1 MKYALFISLVLI
13 LVWLFFQNYIFG
25 YPLDWGGDN
34 FGHLFKVWKI
44 WQFGYGNWAG
54 EWYAGYPFERFYPP
68 LSYLLGAAYANLF
81 NSDLIGYKLVLLT
94 SMFVS
99 LFSTYFVTKKV
110 GMTFYECSI
119 VAVFYTFSIWNLL
132 MPLDGGF
139 PRYLAVSLAPLLPL
153 IFLALFNFWGGKR
166 ALIGAGLLIGIMVLI
181 HHTFLVT
188 AAYSALFIGF
198 ALLALKVKL
207 PIISRTIAKK
217 FFVNAIIISAV
228 TFAISAFWVIPFFA
242 DVGTAN
248 FKSENTIAE
257 LYLQQSRTLDF
268 ILTPQTSYMTGSFD
282 YLISWQ
288 SLLFSILITI
298 APLVALVFR
307 RYRYVIA
314 LCMLTIGYWVAAG
327 LSLGV
332 NGPLWIFN
340 QLPLLVMVPPNRWLD
355 ALPLLAAFQMAL
367 LLRVVYNGFS
377 KLWPS
382 IQRLVFVAW
391 VIILILPCVLVA
403 PLSAYYTTPLLPDD
417 FTETMNYIKSNSQID
432 ERYYQYGLLARN
444 PNSVLIGAIVGY
456 TPALTGVDAVDG
468 WYRQG
473 DPSDAFKNQLYWALS
488 EAPNRA
494 AELLDSYNI
503 KHIILTLG
511 APFYDKVYAGL
522 ISIGYFESF
531 TSGSYH
537 VLSKTPSGYVVPIA
551 KVYAI
556 GDEWV
561 IRSSLE
567 SYSFQV
573 SYVGS
578 KIPENFSYES
588 IKQFDIV
595 VLAGYQYAE
604 ARFDWVTE
612 LRMFSEQ
619 GGIVIVD
626 PYNSPDQNSD
636 DLFGLGVS
644 SYLVDVAGSL
654 KSVEPDSNM
663 SWSSFYSWEGGN
675 WGGCSF
681 EGAIDKKLQIG
692 SEIGLGTI
700 QLGKGSFL
708 FIGFNMLFHG
718 LYTGDL
724 QNINSLKST
733 FQTLLDCSMNYNITL
748 LKDGHIQLHYSSQ
761 RPFTLR
767 VSENY
772 FPHWQIRLNESYYG
786 VPSNDTFSGVML
798 LRLPEG
804 EFTMDL
810 EFVDPYYPL
819 RFVSLAFA
827 IIAVL
832 FVTLP
837 LSVFKLKKKL

>member
-1 MKYALFISLVLI
+1 MVIGQASGMPVI
-13 LVWLFFQNYIFG
+13 L
-25 YPLDWGGDN
+25 
-34 FGHLFKVWKI
+34 
-44 WQFGYGNWAG
+44 
-54 EWYAGYPFERFYPP
+54 YPP

-81 NSDLIGYKLVLLT
+81 NSDLIGYKLVLIT
-94 SMFVS
+94 SMVAS

-110 GMTFYECSI
+110 GMAFYECSI

-139 PRYLAVSLAPLLPL
+139 PRYLAASLAPLLPL
-153 IFLALFNFWGGKR
+153 VFLVLFDFWGGKR
-166 ALIGAGLLIGIMVLI
+166 ALIGSGLLMGIMVLI

-188 AAYSALFIGF
+188 AAYSGLFIGF
-198 ALLALKVKL
+198 ALLVLKMKL

-217 FFVNAIIISAV
+217 FFVNVIIIGVV
-228 TFAISAFWVIPFFA
+228 TFAVSAFWVVPFIA
-242 DVGTAN
+242 DVGAAN
-248 FKSENTIAE
+248 FKTENTIAE

-268 ILTPQTSYMTGSFD
+268 ILTPQTNYMVGHFD

-288 SLLFSILITI
+288 SLLFTILLSV
-298 APLVALVFR
+298 APLIALVFR
-307 RYRYVIA
+307 QYRYVIA
-314 LCMLTIGYWVAAG
+314 LCMLAIGYWVAAG

-355 ALPLLAAFQMAL
+355 ALPLLTAFQMVL
-367 LLRVVYNGFS
+367 LLRVVYGGFS
-377 KLWPS
+377 KLWPN
-382 IQRLVFVAW
+382 ITRLVPAVW
-391 VIILILPCVLVA
+391 VIILILPCVLVV
-403 PLSAYYTTPLLPDD
+403 PLSVYYNSPLLPDD
-417 FTETMNYIKSNSQID
+417 FTETMNYIKSNSQIG
-432 ERYYQYGLLARN
+432 ERYYQYGLLDSN
-444 PNSVLIGAIVGY
+444 PNGVLIGAIVGY
-456 TPALTGVDAVDG
+456 TPALTGVAAVDG

-473 DPSDAFKNQLYWALS
+473 DPSDTFKNQLYWALS
-488 EAPNRA
+488 EAPKRA
-494 AELLDSYNI
+494 AALLDSYNV
-503 KHIILTLG
+503 KHIVLTLG
-511 APFYDKVYAGL
+511 APFYEKVYAGL
-522 ISIGYFESF
+522 MSIGYFESF
-531 TSGSYH
+531 ASGPYR
-537 VLSKTPSGYVVPIA
+537 VLSKTTTGYVVPIA

-588 IKQFDIV
+588 IKQFDVV
-595 VLAGYQYAE
+595 VLAGYQSAE

-612 LRMFSEQ
+612 LRMFAEQ

-626 PYNSPDQNSD
+626 PYKSPDQNRD

-654 KSVEPDSNM
+654 KSVELDSNL
-663 SWSSFYSWEGGN
+663 SWTSFYSWEGGN

-681 EGAIDKKLQIG
+681 EGAIDKKIQIG
-692 SEIGLGTI
+692 SEVGLGTI
-700 QLGKGSFL
+700 QLGKGSFVL
-708 FIGFNMLFHG
+708 IGFNMLFHG

-724 QNINSLKST
+724 QNINSLKGT
-733 FQTLLDCSMNYNITL
+733 LQTLLNGSISCNLVLSI
-748 LKDGHIQLHYSSQ
+748 DGCIHLYSSSQ

-772 FPHWQIRLNESYYG
+772 FPHWQININGSYYG
-786 VPSNDTFSGVML
+786 TPSNDTFSGVML

-804 EFTMDL
+804 ESTIDL
-810 EFVDPYYPL
+810 KFVDPYYPL

-837 LSVFKLKKKL
+837 LSIFKLKKKL